1 VERNG
6 KRERN
11 ISCLYA
17 GNGRRDSY
25 CYALTKGSVFPF
37 SDNSD
42 HSRSFRT
49 PVNRCLDRTEVFI
62 ASGFLM
68 CPVLNKSY

>member
-42 HSRSFRT
+42 HSRSF
-49 PVNRCLDRTEVFI
+49 
-62 ASGFLM
+62 
-68 CPVLNKSY
+68 